1 MSSGATGM
9 GRRLLRKQGRMNMT
23 MADMASCN
31 DLTELSEGV
40 EDITLKM
47 DRQSS
52 SFLSGLDDTSG
63 GGLGSDPVLSEK
75 DAKRT
80 FDSACAA
87 GGQFEMMSLFNSLF
101 TQMDISAAQILLTES
116 DFRDETHLTR

>member
-1 MSSGATGM
+1 
-9 GRRLLRKQGRMNMT
+9 MT

-52 SFLSGLDDTSG
+52 RQSSAFLSGLDDTSG
-63 GGLGSDPVLSEK
+63 GGLGSDPVLSEG